1 MTYIDYRVDDG
12 FNMVSIL
19 FTTSK
24 IILLEIAA
32 YWWFDSTEPLLLNL
46 SDLSSSWNNIE
57 IIKLQLDFCLN
68 GLYIWLR
75 LMTEICGTR
84 NEHFNHWWLFFIIV
98 TGKQR
103 DITTQMDLINR
114 HPGLLGFLNF
124 EEDLSVSAASA
135 LCSRFG

>member
-46 SDLSSSWNNIE
+46 SDLSSS
-57 IIKLQLDFCLN
+57 
-68 GLYIWLR
+68 
-75 LMTEICGTR
+75 
-84 NEHFNHWWLFFIIV
+84 
-98 TGKQR
+98 
-103 DITTQMDLINR
+103 
-114 HPGLLGFLNF
+114 
-124 EEDLSVSAASA
+124 
-135 LCSRFG
+135 